1 MPTSASLGAVGE
13 LAASRHGV
21 FTRRQAADNELGRM
35 AVTRLRRRGVL
46 DEPVPGVLRVR
57 GAPPTFAQAAYV
69 GALASGGRNLVI
81 AGAAA
86 RLHLVDGFHEH
97 PDLHLAIPRGGK
109 LQLAGVLTTQT
120 RDRYDDELDVVHLD
134 HIACSSIARTV
145 CDPARYHP
153 SMFERA
159 ADDFQRRG
167 HSLVWLQHTLGRI
180 PRRRGDGLDA
190 VHADIERRLH
200 GGSVRGSWFER
211 LVEACVAS
219 PLIPPVERQF
229 EVRSASGEFIARPD
243 LAIPSLRLAIEAHS
257 RRYHTGPGREAFDQ
271 RRDNLLAVEGWHT
284 AYVGWADTISSP
296 TAVCSVIEGIVARRA
311 LDLGVDL
318 ALVRQRR

>member
-35 AVTRLRRRGVL
+35 AVTRLRRRGVI
-46 DEPVPGVLRVR
+46 DEPVPGVLRIR
-57 GAPPTFAQAAYV
+57 GAPPTFEQAAYV
-69 GALASGGRNLVI
+69 GTLAGGGRSLAI
-81 AGAAA
+81 AGTAA
-86 RLHLVDGFHEH
+86 RLHRVDGFHEH
-97 PDLHLAIPRGGK
+97 TDLHLAIPRGGK
-109 LQLAGVLTTQT
+109 LHLPGALTTQT

-134 HIACSSIARTV
+134 HIACSSVARTV
-145 CDPARYHP
+145 CDIARYHP

-167 HSLVWLQHTLGRI
+167 HSLVWLQHTLQRI
-180 PRRRGDGLDA
+180 PRRRADGLDA
-190 VHADIERRLH
+190 VHTDIERRMH

-211 LVEACVAS
+211 LVEACVQS
-219 PLIPPVERQF
+219 PVIPPLERQF
-229 EVRSASGEFIARPD
+229 EVRSASGAFVARPD

-257 RRYHTGPGREAFDQ
+257 RQHHTGPRREAFDQ

-284 AYVGWADTISSP
+284 AYVGWADTTSTP
-296 TAVCSVIEGIVARRA
+296 AAVCSVIEAIVARRA
-311 LDLGVDL
+311 LDLCVDL
-318 ALVRQRR
+318 APTCRR